1 MSCMSDFNA
10 KMKWFLFTL
19 SRMEALEMQEFS
31 SEDQTPLE
39 NQNEGHPPNENS
51 QSTQEQPGGSR
62 QKRRQKGR
70 DCAKQQTNFK
80 KGAQNRPSVWKL
92 MTSVLKVLWKF
103 CSTAYDIASD
113 FLQGKQALLLIFPKL
128 STCSLKWKTPVT
140 IITVQHFN
148 SRCAIYQ
155 LAHGSFCT

>member
-51 QSTQEQPGGSR
+51 QSTQEQPGGSVGI
-62 QKRRQKGR
+62 KG
-70 DCAKQQTNFK
+70 N
-80 KGAQNRPSVWKL
+80 SV
-92 MTSVLKVLWKF
+92 
-103 CSTAYDIASD
+103 
-113 FLQGKQALLLIFPKL
+113 GGEGL
-128 STCSLKWKTPVT
+128 SRIRISP
-140 IITVQHFN
+140 
-148 SRCAIYQ
+148 
-155 LAHGSFCT
+155 

>member
-1 MSCMSDFNA
+1 MACMSDLNV

-62 QKRRQKGR
+62 RKRRQKGR
-70 DCAKQQTNFK
+70 DCAKQKTNFK
-80 KGAQNRPSVWKL
+80 KGAQN
-92 MTSVLKVLWKF
+92 
-103 CSTAYDIASD
+103 
-113 FLQGKQALLLIFPKL
+113 
-128 STCSLKWKTPVT
+128 
-140 IITVQHFN
+140 
-148 SRCAIYQ
+148 
-155 LAHGSFCT
+155 